1 PAHGPVLVAQLSD
14 TGNLV
19 LKDTRT
25 DDGNFLWQSFDY
37 PSDTLLPGMKLGKNF
52 ETGLER
58 YLSSWK
64 SSNDPS
70 PGDFT
75 YHCDPSGYP
84 QNVMRRGSVEQYR
97 AGPWNGVRFSGV
109 PYTSWNTF
117 FSNRLVFNDKEVYY
131 TYDLLNSSA
140 IATLMLSQNGVLQRW
155 TWQPQGW
162 LLFLATPIDKCDTYA
177 LCGAYGTC
185 NTGDS
190 PECRCLNKFARK
202 HSDDWATTNW
212 SNGCVRKIAS
222 DCYNGG
228 SDGFLKYSDV
238 KLPDTRNSWYNVSMT
253 LEECQKACS
262 NNCSCMAYANLDIRN
277 GGSGC
282 LLWFGDLID
291 IRDFPEGAGQD
302 IYVRMAS
309 SDSEIGYDSQ
319 QDDTNE
325 RQDENVE
332 LPIFS
337 LSEISNCTNNFSID
351 NKLGEGGFGPVYKA
365 WRLHQ
370 EGRSQELVDPTVEL
384 GKSLYL
390 LEAMRLIQLGLLC
403 VQKYPED
410 RPSMSSVVL
419 MLGSDGGLPSPKQPG
434 FFTERS
440 TVVEK
445 SKSQA
450 MDSNN
455 ECTVTLLDAR

>member
-1 PAHGPVLVAQLSD
+1 
-14 TGNLV
+14 
-19 LKDTRT
+19 
-25 DDGNFLWQSFDY
+25 
-37 PSDTLLPGMKLGKNF
+37 
-52 ETGLER
+52 
-58 YLSSWK
+58 
-64 SSNDPS
+64 
-70 PGDFT
+70 
-75 YHCDPSGYP
+75 
-84 QNVMRRGSVEQYR
+84 
-97 AGPWNGVRFSGV
+97 
-109 PYTSWNTF
+109 
-117 FSNRLVFNDKEVYY
+117 
-131 TYDLLNSSA
+131 
-140 IATLMLSQNGVLQRW
+140 MLSQNGVLQRW

-262 NNCSCMAYANLDIRN
+262 SNCSCMAYANLDIRN

-282 LLWFGDLID
+282 LLWFGELID

-309 SDSEIGYDSQ
+309 SDSEIGTKNFGGSKSSSNRKKGIAMKVSLPLSAGVLLLGVILTVYLRKRKKNKLLLKREGYDSQ